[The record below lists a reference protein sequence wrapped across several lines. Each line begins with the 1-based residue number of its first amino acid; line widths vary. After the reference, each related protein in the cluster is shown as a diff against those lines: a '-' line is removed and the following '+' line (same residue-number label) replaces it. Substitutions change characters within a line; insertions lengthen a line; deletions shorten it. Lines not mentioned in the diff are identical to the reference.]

1 MNEQAGDGAGVAIY
15 PCLWFDRD
23 AEAAVAH
30 YCQVFPGSRR
40 LGAMHY
46 AGDGHMPAGS
56 VLTLEFEL
64 AGQRFM
70 AMNGGIAMPPSSALS
85 LVVECD
91 TQAELDRLFEQ
102 LSADPAREQCGWL
115 VDRWGYAWQIVPRRL
130 RALMSSGTPAQKGRL
145 FERLMGMKRLDI
157 AALEAA
163 HAAAA

>member
-1 MNEQAGDGAGVAIY
+1 MNESVSIF

-30 YCQVFPGSRR
+30 YCQVFPRSRR
-40 LGAMHY
+40 LGVMHY
-46 AGDGHMPAGS
+46 AGDGHLPAGT

-64 AGQRFM
+64 AGQRFL
-70 AMNGGIAMPPSSALS
+70 AMNGGIAMPPSSAVS

-91 TQAELDRLFEQ
+91 SQAELDRLFDQ

-115 VDRWGYAWQIVPRRL
+115 VDRWGFSWQITPRRL
-130 RALMSSGTPAQKGRL
+130 LALMNSGTAAQRRRL
-145 FERLMGMKRLDI
+145 FDRLLSMKRLDI
-157 AALEAA
+157 AELEAA